1 MNTYQLEI
9 HKVIHLYY
17 RERVEAP
24 SRAKAMR
31 MLQSRLDSDT
41 LTFIEDD
48 EEIVNAQA
56 YKIVDF

>member
-17 RERVEAP
+17 RERIEAP
-24 SRAKAMR
+24 SRANAMK

-56 YKIVDF
+56 YKIIDF